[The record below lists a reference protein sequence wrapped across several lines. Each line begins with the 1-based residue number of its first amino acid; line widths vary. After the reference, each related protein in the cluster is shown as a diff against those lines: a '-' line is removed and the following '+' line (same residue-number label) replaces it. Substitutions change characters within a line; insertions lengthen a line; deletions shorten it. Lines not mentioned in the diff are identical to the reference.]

1 MSMYDES
8 PSSSIAEHNKRL
20 TAEFFGRFT
29 AGDIAGVLDA
39 MTDDA
44 TWWMAGKPGLA
55 PVAGLKT
62 KAEMATVL
70 ERLTGRLRTS
80 LTVTVKSMIAESNK
94 VAVEL
99 ESYGELRN
107 GRTYNNEYHSVVTI
121 RGEKI
126 SAVREYLDT
135 HHVFATFFAP

>member
-1 MSMYDES
+1 MTSRALELDRGAQQE
-8 PSSSIAEHNKRL
+8 AD
-20 TAEFFGRFT
+20 AEFFGRFT